1 MISKAENAAGHHHHT
16 PTEKPRIGM
25 INRLEMEQGIT
36 VTHFLKAKDKHDQQ
50 ARIVARYHS
59 LSPPEEPRICIISR
73 LQWQQGITAT
83 HFLESQGGMISRL
96 QLQQGTQ
103 PLTYWRAKNRH
114 HQLAKTQ

>member
-50 ARIVARYHS
+50 ARIVARHWS
-59 LSPPEEPRICIISR
+59 LSLPGEPK
-73 LQWQQGITAT
+73 A
-83 HFLESQGGMISRL
+83 GMINRL
-96 QLQQGTQ
+96 EL
-103 PLTYWRAKNRH
+103 
-114 HQLAKTQ
+114 